1 MKGIREIKGRI
12 RSVKNTSQITR
23 AMQLV
28 AASKMK
34 KAQNRALEGR
44 PYTMLMAEML
54 ACLPANA
61 DALRNHP
68 LVARRENIE
77 TRGILVVSTD
87 KGLCGGLNGN
97 LFRYIA
103 EHVTDKAAYV
113 SIGRKAKQFL
123 SRTKRDL
130 IADFSISDEVEFHEI
145 RAVVEFM
152 LEAYLEGKIDT
163 IEVLYP
169 RFVNTLQ
176 QEPTIFEVVPIIDLH
191 GQLEELRKNFA
202 SDLVAAE
209 KDEREMVFEPSPT
222 EILEELPALFVK
234 QQIFQRIL
242 EMKASE
248 QSARMVA
255 MKSAT
260 DNANNLVDSLTLE
273 FNKARQAGITQEI
286 LELAAASASD

>member
-34 KAQNRALEGR
+34 KAQVRAMEGR
-44 PYTMLMAEML
+44 PYSLLMAEML
-54 ACLPANA
+54 ACLPTNA
-61 DALRNHP
+61 EALRNHP
-68 LVARRENIE
+68 LVARRETID
-77 TRGILVVSTD
+77 TRGVLVVSTD

-97 LFRYIA
+97 LFRHIT
-103 EHVTDKAAYV
+103 EHVREKAAYV
-113 SIGRKAKQFL
+113 SVGRKAKQFL
-123 SRTKRDL
+123 SRTKRNL
-130 IADFSISDEVEFHEI
+130 LADFTVSDEVEFHEI

-152 LEAYLEGKIDT
+152 LEAYQDGKIDT

-176 QEPTIFEVVPIIDLH
+176 QESTLFEVVPIIDLH
-191 GQLEELRKNFA
+191 GQLEGLRKSFG
-202 SDLVAAE
+202 SDRIATE
-209 KDEREMVFEPSPT
+209 KDDRDMSFEPSPV
-222 EILEELPALFVK
+222 EILQELPALFVK

-260 DNANNLVDSLTLE
+260 DNANSLVDSLTLE

-286 LELAAASASD
+286 LELAAANAD